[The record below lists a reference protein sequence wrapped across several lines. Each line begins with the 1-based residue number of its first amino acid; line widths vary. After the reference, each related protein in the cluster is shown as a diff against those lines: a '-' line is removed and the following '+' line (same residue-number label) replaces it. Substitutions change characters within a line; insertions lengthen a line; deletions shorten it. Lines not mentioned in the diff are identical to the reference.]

1 MKESF
6 YNDLVFLNDITESCD
21 YYWPNF
27 GERYINRYKN
37 IMKGLDD
44 FENIEENSI
53 IWADLYYLKEFYV
66 FNSLKVPFILVSG
79 DCDACVPYNDS
90 KNKNSDHSKIA
101 FSLLNNK
108 NLIAWY
114 STNVDYK
121 HPKLKNIPIGI
132 VKHIPFYNKKHI
144 LWNVLPLTSDVKYFM
159 HNFLPIY
166 STKVN
171 FQNKEKELL
180 FSRMTVKNS
189 TNTFHEFENIRQNIL
204 NILKINGFN
213 FKDLNTELT
222 YWTEY
227 IRELC
232 NYKFC
237 LSLPGKGLDCYRTWE
252 ALAVGCIPIV
262 LSNHLNS
269 LYEDLPVLVVDDFS
283 IITPEFLEKQFEKI
297 TENVNN
303 YNWEKLTSSFWIQKI
318 KSSLKSRIMKP
329 LCNFEI
335 TKKHIEY
342 SLKNADENKSKLNE
356 KMLNINH
363 CTGNKIRHF
372 INNLCSLD
380 NCRYLEI
387 NNTGHCGITLASTYN
402 NKIKNSFFTN
412 TKDFLKDSKKETYNT
427 IFLDCAM
434 YYQEQY
440 DIIKEIIPFLEDGC
454 IFIVDDY
461 NWENL
466 RNATKKAFNDFNI
479 KILYEKEIFTKE
491 PHYNQVGKENWWNG
505 LGIFILNS

>member
-1 MKESF
+1 MKELF
-6 YNDLVFLNDITESCD
+6 YNDLIFLNDITESCD
-21 YYWPNF
+21 YFWPNF
-27 GERYINRYKN
+27 GERYVEKYKK
-37 IMKGLDD
+37 IMKGLDN
-44 FENIEENSI
+44 FENIKENSI
-53 IWADLYYLKEFYV
+53 IWADLYYLIEFNV
-66 FNSLKVPFILVSG
+66 FNSIKVPFILVTG
-79 DCDACVPYNDS
+79 DCDASVPYNNS
-90 KNKNSDHSKIA
+90 KIKNSEHSKIA

-132 VKHIPFYNKKHI
+132 VKHIPFYDKKHI
-144 LWNVLPLTSDVKYFM
+144 QWNVIPHTNEVTYFM
-159 HNFLPIY
+159 QNFLPIY
-166 STKVN
+166 SIKVN
-171 FQNKEKELL
+171 FQNKDKKLL

-189 TNTFHEFENIRQNIL
+189 NNTSHNFENIRQNVL
-204 NILKINGFN
+204 NIFKINGFK
-213 FKDLNTELT
+213 FEDLNTDLT

-262 LSNHLNS
+262 LSNHLNP
-269 LYEDLPVLVVDDFS
+269 LYEDLPVLVIDDFS

-297 TENVNN
+297 TQNFNN
-303 YNWEKLTSSFWIQKI
+303 YNWQKLTSSFWIQKI

-335 TKKHIEY
+335 TKNHIEY
-342 SLKNADENKSKLNE
+342 SLKNAYENKSKLNE
-356 KMLNINH
+356 EILNINH
-363 CTGNKIRHF
+363 STGNKIRHF
-372 INNLCSLD
+372 INNICSLD

-387 NNTGHCGITLASTYN
+387 NNTGHRGIISSAIYN
-402 NKIKNSFFTN
+402 NNIKSSFFTN
-412 TKDFLKDSKKETYNT
+412 TKDFIECEKETYNT

-434 YYQEQY
+434 SYQEQY
-440 DIIKEIIPFLEDGC
+440 DIIKEIIPFIEDCC

-466 RNATKKAFNDFNI
+466 RNATNKIFVDFNI
-479 KILYEKEIFTKE
+479 SNLYEKVIFTKE
-491 PHYNQVGKENWWNG
+491 PHYNQVGKDNWWNG
-505 LGIFILNS
+505 LGIFIIKK